1 MSNEE
6 IFKKVNSILIE
17 LDIISE
23 ETDKDTD
30 LFNECGLSS
39 VSVIDIIVGLEETF
53 DISLDSDDDMSETE
67 HSIGVS
73 IPAICFKVD
82 VLFLAAN
89 KPEDNAISTADKN
102 NFALICPGLSKK

>member
-53 DISLDSDDDMSETE
+53 DISLDSDDDMLFDNYS
-67 HSIGVS
+67 SIAK
-73 IPAICFKVD
+73 I
-82 VLFLAAN
+82 
-89 KPEDNAISTADKN
+89 ADLVRRKN
-102 NFALICPGLSKK
+102 G

>member
-17 LDIISE
+17 LGIISE
-23 ETDKDTD
+23 DTDKDTD

-53 DISLDSDDDMSETE
+53 DISLDSDDDMLFDNYS
-67 HSIGVS
+67 SIAK
-73 IPAICFKVD
+73 I
-82 VLFLAAN
+82 
-89 KPEDNAISTADKN
+89 ADLVRRKN
-102 NFALICPGLSKK
+102 G

>member
-17 LDIISE
+17 LGIISE

-53 DISLDSDDDMSETE
+53 DISLDSDDDMLFDNYS
-67 HSIGVS
+67 SIAK
-73 IPAICFKVD
+73 I
-82 VLFLAAN
+82 
-89 KPEDNAISTADKN
+89 ADLVRRKN
-102 NFALICPGLSKK
+102 G